1 MGDGGRQLE
10 ELIEMTVALRCFS
23 TLQNMDR
30 FNTTYRIIK
39 RLTRYLKHVQTNL
52 AKHQIFEFLF

>member
-1 MGDGGRQLE
+1 MDDGGRQLE

-30 FNTTYRIIK
+30 FNTT
-39 RLTRYLKHVQTNL
+39 
-52 AKHQIFEFLF
+52 